1 MKKTNFNVILFGA
14 LIIAASFMLLSGQL
28 FAQVTKEVKFTTTG
42 SEQTWTIPAG
52 VSEVTIECWGGG
64 GAGGF
69 MGSSVRAASGGGG
82 GAYAKKTLAV
92 EQCTDLTIKVGAG
105 GSGQKSTNGIGEDSY
120 VKYNSTTVVLA
131 VGGGDVGDNVYE
143 TAGQG
148 GQASSCIG
156 DIVFSGGNGG
166 TGSSGAY
173 CGSGGGG
180 AAGGRGGNGGN
191 GGNGAQRTGNLISG
205 YTYHPGTP
213 GEVATGSTYSGNGG
227 AGVYTILISTDGN
240 AGDTYGGGGS
250 GGVASLTFGSLI
262 NPADGGDGAQGLVL
276 ITYTVPDPIQM
287 DDKTAD
293 ACSGKAFSVT
303 PTGSN
308 MDIYSNITYSWPAPD
323 VTGIDG
329 EAAGI
334 NQTTVNG
341 TLINN
346 TVNDIDVIYNVTA
359 KSCDSTASFTVTVKV
374 KGILTPGTI
383 ATNILSCNEGD
394 TSKSFISATDAT
406 GNGIYFW
413 EMSTDNV
420 NWSIID
426 GETDKNHTPI
436 YAVYP
441 GVTYYKRGFYS
452 DCDTVYSNVLT
463 LTYPGTV
470 FPGNVVS
477 TQPQKYCKDST
488 VTALLSTD
496 GITVQSGTSYSI
508 QWQESSDN
516 GTTWNNIL
524 DSVNNT
530 FHVNIPHLNAN
541 VSYRYTITL
550 AGCTDSIVSNN
561 QWDYSLFNS
570 PVINKLFAQD
580 TCPENTEFYIS
591 ADITPGD
598 APVTLYK
605 WNAST
610 SYGTYAKDT
619 ISKGFAPACGE
630 QYFYTLMVKDTNGCV
645 SDTAKGSFTTPTLIL
660 SDIPDQAAKLNPS
673 ECKYFIPNMKD
684 TIIAHFN
691 ASCSDGIIQS
701 YTCTPAEGSYIAFN
715 TNVIDTIVVK
725 DICGNEWTKYVT
737 ITAPS
742 LPNLGPSDIDFD
754 DNNDTIYLYYGV
766 CDTLLDVQIPVYTT
780 SSEYKDVL
788 TITNNRNTSNTGPI
802 LGLLTP
808 GTDTT
813 ITWKLS
819 DPCGHEISF
828 LKHYIVLY
836 PQCGNGYTVT
846 DVDGNEYQTV
856 RVGCECWTK
865 PNLKT
870 ITVSDTSFA
879 YQNDTNNVTKFG
891 RLYSWYSAV
900 NLPKDSTNPVITID
914 PDSHLSYVQG
924 ICPTGWA
931 LPTTESFATLMSVA
945 GDVKHLKSSD
955 ATTWL
960 PGMNGNDATGFEAVG
975 SGYYSEIQPHFYDLY
990 GEVYFWTSEGDP
1002 ITKKGV
1008 CSSITLTC
1016 PTMLVGSLN
1025 MNMGFSVRCV
1035 KRSND

>member
-1 MKKTNFNVILFGA
+1 MKKTNFNVILSGA

-82 GAYAKKTLAV
+82 GAYAKTTLAV

-213 GEVATGSTYSGNGG
+213 GEIATGSTYSGNGG
-227 AGVYTILISTDGN
+227 AGVYTMLISTDGN
-240 AGDTYGGGGS
+240 TGDTYGGGGS
-250 GGVASLTFGSLI
+250 GGVSSLTFNSLI
-262 NPADGGDGAQGLVL
+262 NPADGGDGAQGLVVV
-276 ITYTVPDPIQM
+276 TYTVPDPM
-287 DDKTAD
+287 SVDNMTVEV
-293 ACSGKAFSVT
+293 CSGHPFSIT

-308 MDIYSNITYSWPAPD
+308 IYPNTTYSWPTP
-323 VTGIDG
+323 TGG
-329 EAAGI
+329 AVLGTAAGT

-341 TLINN
+341 TL
-346 TVNDIDVIYNVTA
+346 TCTTTDDAVVTYNVTA
-359 KSCDSTASFTVTVKV
+359 QSCDSTANFTVTVTV
-374 KGILTPGTI
+374 KGFLTPGTI
-383 ATNILSCNEGD
+383 GTDILSCHEGD
-394 TSKSFISATDAT
+394 TLKKFINIGEGMNPGYQYLWA
-406 GNGIYFW
+406 
-413 EMSTDNV
+413 MSTDNV
-420 NWSIID
+420 NWSIIE
-426 GETDKNHTPI
+426 GANEKNYTPT
-436 YAVYP
+436 YAGHP
-441 GVTYYKRGFYS
+441 GVTYYKRGYYS
-452 DCDTVYSNVLT
+452 VCDTVYSNTVT
-463 LTYPGTV
+463 LTYPGNV
-470 FPGNVVS
+470 YPGDVVS
-477 TQPQKYCKDST
+477 SQAKKYCVGSDI
-488 VTALLSTD
+488 TATLEAD
-496 GITVQSGTSYSI
+496 GISIQSGTSYTR
-508 QWQESSDN
+508 QWQKSTDG
-516 GTTWNNIL
+516 GTTWSNISGETGTTY
-524 DSVNNT
+524 DVAITNFT
-530 FHVNIPHLNAN
+530 TP

-550 AGCTDSIVSNN
+550 DGCTDSIVSNN
-561 QWDYSLFNS
+561 QWDYSLYVH
-570 PVINKLFAQD
+570 PIINKLIAAD
-580 TCPENTEFYIS
+580 TCPGLAEYYIT

-598 APVTLYK
+598 GAIALYQ
-605 WNAST
+605 WDGGA
-610 SYGTYAKDT
+610 AKPYDTDT
-619 ISKGFAPACGE
+619 IHKGYAPACNTV
-630 QYFYTLMVKDTNGCV
+630 YKYNLRVIDIYGCKSELV
-645 SDTAKGSFTTPTLIL
+645 VDSFKTPSLTL
-660 SDIPDQAAKLNPS
+660 SDIPEQPAKLVPS
-673 ECKYFIPNMKD
+673 DCKYVIPNMRD
-684 TIIAHFN
+684 TINAHFN
-691 ASCSDGIIQS
+691 VACGDNLIQS
-701 YTCTPAEGSYIAFN
+701 YTCTPAEGSDIN
-715 TNVIDTIVVK
+715 PTETKSVTIDVT
-725 DICGNEWTKYVT
+725 DTCGNVWTKTFDVKAPVLPILNASDVT
-737 ITAPS
+737 
-742 LPNLGPSDIDFD
+742 FD
-754 DNNDTIYLYYGV
+754 DSNDTIYLYYGV
-766 CDTLLDVQIPVYTT
+766 CDTLLNIEFPNYTT
-780 SSEYKDVL
+780 TSEYSEVL
-788 TITNNRNTSNTGPI
+788 TKSNNRSASNSGAI
-802 LGLLTP
+802 LGRLQG

-813 ITWKLS
+813 ITWALS
-819 DPCGHEISF
+819 DPCLDTLF
-828 LKHYIVLY
+828 YTKHYVVLY
-836 PQCGNGYTVT
+836 PKCGEGVTVT
-846 DVDGNEYQTV
+846 DVDGNVYQTV

-870 ITVSDTSFA
+870 TTVSDTSYA

-914 PDSHLSYVQG
+914 PNSYLSYVQG

-931 LPTTESFATLMSVA
+931 LPTTESFATLMGVA
-945 GDVKHLKSSD
+945 GDAIQLKSSD

-960 PGMNGNDATGFEAVG
+960 PGMNGNNATGFEAVG

-1025 MNMGFSVRCV
+1025 MNMGLSVRCV